1 MKITFTV
8 YGEPK
13 PKGRPRFCKI
23 GSFVRAYTPKETER
37 AEQDLRAQAIQHRP
51 PEPFTGAIV
60 LEARM
65 FRGIPKSFSKKKAE
79 LAEQGAIHPTTKPD
93 SDNYLKLL
101 CDAFNSI
108 FWRDD
113 SQIVRMTVSK
123 HYSNQPRIEV
133 FMEEI

>member
-1 MKITFTV
+1 MKISFTV

-23 GSFVRAYTPKETER
+23 GKFVRAYTPKETEK
-37 AEQDLRAQAIQHRP
+37 AEHDFKAQAVQYKP
-51 PEPFTGAIV
+51 SEPLTGPIV

-65 FRGIPKSFSKKKAE
+65 FRGIPKSFSKKKA
-79 LAEQGAIHPTTKPD
+79 AMAHSGDIHPVTKPD
-93 SDNYLKLL
+93 TDNYLKLI
-101 CDAFNSI
+101 CDAMNSI

-113 SQIVRMTVSK
+113 SQVVRMTVSK
-123 HYSNQPRIEV
+123 HYSANPRIEV